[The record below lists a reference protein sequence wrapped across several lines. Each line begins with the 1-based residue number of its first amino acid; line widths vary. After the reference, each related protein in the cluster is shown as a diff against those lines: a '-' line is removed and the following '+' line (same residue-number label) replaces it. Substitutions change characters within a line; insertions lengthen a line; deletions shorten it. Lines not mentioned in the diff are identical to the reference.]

1 MYYQRPTKKKNY
13 SIQEREEG
21 LRLTLEKEGTHLW
34 IETPQGLTK
43 IFMTKNYRKITSW
56 VDDVDYTGFY
66 TGGAS
71 KKTRFNGKRSNGT
84 QLITLDSKE
93 VNE

>member
-21 LRLTLEKEGTHLW
+21 LTLTLQKDAEHLW

-43 IFMTKNYRKITSW
+43 IFMTKHYRKITSW
-56 VDDVDYTGFY
+56 VEDVDYTGFY

-71 KKTRFNGKRSNGT
+71 KKTELNGKRSKGA
-84 QLITLDSKE
+84 QMITLNSKE

>member
-1 MYYQRPTKKKNY
+1 MYYQRQTKKKNY
-13 SIQEREEG
+13 SIEEKEEG
-21 LRLTLEKEGTHLW
+21 LTLTLEKDAQHLW
-34 IETPQGLTK
+34 IKTPQGMTK

-71 KKTRFNGKRSNGT
+71 KKTRFNGKRSKGS
-84 QLITLDSKE
+84 QMITLARKE